1 MFIYKF
7 IHLPLLKVFPIL
19 NFHHFKND
27 IVSIEIIILAL
38 LIGISLGLIGGGGSI
53 LTVPVLVYVA
63 GISPVMATAYSLFI
77 VGGTSLVGAFNYFN
91 KKLVHIPTALVFS
104 IPSLTS
110 VYLVRRYVIPL
121 LPDTVFTIGGFAVT
135 KSIFIMVLFASIM
148 FFAALSMIWNKNQEA
163 DNDDIS
169 KISFNYPLIFGEG
182 LLIGAL
188 TGFVGA
194 GGGFL
199 IIPALVMFAK
209 LPMRLAI
216 GTSLLIIA
224 IKSLIGFTGD
234 VHNIAVIDWSLL
246 GIFTAVASGGIF
258 IGSSMG
264 KKVDAN
270 SLKKIFG
277 WFVLVM
283 AVYILFKELL

>member
-1 MFIYKF
+1 MS
-7 IHLPLLKVFPIL
+7 LVL
-19 NFHHFKND
+19 
-27 IVSIEIIILAL
+27 IVLAL
-38 LIGISLGLIGGGGSI
+38 IIGISLGLIGGGGSI

-63 GISPVMATAYSLFI
+63 GVSPALATAYSLFI
-77 VGGTSLVGAFNYFN
+77 VGGTSLVGAINN
-91 KKLVHIPTALVFS
+91 LTKKLVHIPTAIVFS
-104 IPSLTS
+104 IPSFIA
-110 VYLVRRYVIPL
+110 VYAVRRFLMPII
-121 LPDTVFTIGGFAVT
+121 PDTVFTIGSFEVT
-135 KSIFIMVLFASIM
+135 KPLFIMVFFAIIM
-148 FFAALSMIWNKNQEA
+148 FFAAISMIRNKEEVCEDCDASQV
-163 DNDDIS
+163 
-169 KISFNYPLIFGEG
+169 KYNYPLIMGEG
-182 LLIGAL
+182 LVVGAL

-234 VHNIAVIDWSLL
+234 METTTGIDWTMLL
-246 GIFTAVASGGIF
+246 SFTGVATVGIF
-258 IGSSMG
+258 IGMYIS
-264 KKVDAN
+264 KFVKAA

-283 AVYILFKELL
+283 AVYILIKELVK